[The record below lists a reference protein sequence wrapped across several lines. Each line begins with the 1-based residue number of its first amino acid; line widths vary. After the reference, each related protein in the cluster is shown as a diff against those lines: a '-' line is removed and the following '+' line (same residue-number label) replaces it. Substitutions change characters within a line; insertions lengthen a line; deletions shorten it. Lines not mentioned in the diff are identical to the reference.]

1 MLDENYIDKLK
12 KILNMLET
20 NFERLNYAYSRI
32 EYLLPFSVPIINK
45 LKAEQISFVDQY
57 IFRYSKIQD
66 IMGEKLFRM
75 ILEAVEE
82 NTASFAFI
90 DILNKLEKLEV
101 LPDKSEWIYLRKLR
115 NEVSHEYPLVDEEAV
130 VALNSLFNSKGK
142 LTDFYKSCV
151 EYLRKRTII

>member
-20 NFERLNYAYSRI
+20 NFERLDYAYSRSQ
-32 EYLLPFSVPIINK
+32 YLLPFNIPIIKK
-45 LKAEQISFVDQY
+45 LEAEQISFIDQY

-82 NTASFAFI
+82 NTESFAFI
-90 DILNKLEKLEV
+90 DIINKLEKLEV
-101 LPDKSEWIYLRKLR
+101 LSDKSEWLYLRKLR

-130 VALNSLFNSKGK
+130 VALNSLFNSKEK
-142 LTDFYKSCV
+142 LADFYKSCV
-151 EYLRKRTII
+151 KYLRKRMII